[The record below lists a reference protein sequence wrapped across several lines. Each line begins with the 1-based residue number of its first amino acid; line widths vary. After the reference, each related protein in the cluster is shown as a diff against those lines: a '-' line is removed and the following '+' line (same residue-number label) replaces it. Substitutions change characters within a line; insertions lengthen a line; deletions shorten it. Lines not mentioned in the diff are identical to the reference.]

1 MKQRFPLLYFVPI
14 ACLLFNGFV
23 GAQTGQTKPK
33 PSATPQAE
41 QACAVTQRS
50 EAVVLMLCPPAQT
63 EVAWRAAALKACE
76 AKLRCNVWIWDD
88 ATHVPITA
96 PATDAELPKAL
107 TAKAVAIWAH
117 DTQSLVSLRKVGK
130 K

>member
-1 MKQRFPLLYFVPI
+1 MNRLSIPVFLFPLS
-14 ACLLFNGFV
+14 V
-23 GAQTGQTKPK
+23 GLWSSHAV
-33 PSATPQAE
+33 AAPQAV
-41 QACAVTQRS
+41 QSCAVTQRS

-63 EVAWRAAALKACE
+63 EVTWRAAALKACE
-76 AKLRCNVWIWDD
+76 GKQRCNVWIWED
-88 ATHVPITA
+88 AAHLPTTA

-117 DTQSLVSLRKVGK
+117 DSQSLVALRKAGK

>member
-1 MKQRFPLLYFVPI
+1 MNQRSIPMFFFAL
-14 ACLLFNGFV
+14 AV
-23 GAQTGQTKPK
+23 GLWCTPAAAAPQSAQG
-33 PSATPQAE
+33 
-41 QACAVTQRS
+41 CNVTQRS

-63 EVAWRAAALKACE
+63 EVIWRAAALKACE
-76 AKLRCNVWIWDD
+76 GKQRCNVWIWDD
-88 ATHVPITA
+88 AAHVPTTA

-117 DTQSLVSLRKVGK
+117 DSQSLVGLRKVGK